1 MQPSSSIFSECYLG
15 TKCSGSTRT
24 GFRDIG
30 DFLDSLEAWDRA
42 HKVGAPSRSTLTILV
57 WCQDQSDWRRRRIG
71 VPSAPPKLP
80 ANKVAPLDSCLENL
94 QSLSVADRSEEH
106 TSELQSLMR
115 ISYAVFCLKKKNNT
129 KPYT

>member
-1 MQPSSSIFSECYLG
+1 MQPSPPIFSECYLG

-80 ANKVAPLDSCLENL
+80 ANKVDRKSAG
-94 QSLSVADRSEEH
+94 QGKRVSVRVALGGGR
-106 TSELQSLMR
+106 
-115 ISYAVFCLKKKNNT
+115 
-129 KPYT
+129 

>member
-1 MQPSSSIFSECYLG
+1 MQPSPPIFSECYLG

-71 VPSAPPKLP
+71 VPSAPPK
-80 ANKVAPLDSCLENL
+80 
-94 QSLSVADRSEEH
+94 RSEEH

-115 ISYAVFCLKKKNNT
+115 ISYAVFCLKKT
-129 KPYT
+129 QQIR